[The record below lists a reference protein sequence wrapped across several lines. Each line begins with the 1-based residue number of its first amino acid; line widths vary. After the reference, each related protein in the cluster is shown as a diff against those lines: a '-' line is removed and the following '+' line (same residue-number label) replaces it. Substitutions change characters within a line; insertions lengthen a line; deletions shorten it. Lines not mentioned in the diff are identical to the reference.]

1 MLACGREGWNDM
13 YNVVLTVAAAAL
25 AVAACDIQRTG
36 QQLTADKVMVAAIL
50 ATPSVTVSPAALAG
64 ADAGFGAGG
73 MDGGQLTIPGQTL
86 ALAYFL
92 ERPSSFDAPPAP
104 VSGATMAVKAEGGA
118 AIALEP
124 TGDGAFSLSSAQS
137 SALEYA
143 SGATYD
149 FEATLA
155 EERYVGR
162 VAEAP
167 QLENV
172 AALHPPEGYVD
183 HWANEPF
190 TFTRPEP
197 PAGQPR
203 NLGFITIHPISDRG
217 ELGPPT
223 YTNVPM
229 NPIDFLRLVAL
240 PAPWRAAEMT
250 VPASAFPLPNQTY
263 ALVLQAAKM
272 GGPQSENLFTGSA
285 IVAGTAEV
293 GVFRTR

>member
-1 MLACGREGWNDM
+1 
-13 YNVVLTVAAAAL
+13 
-25 AVAACDIQRTG
+25 
-36 QQLTADKVMVAAIL
+36 MVAAIL
-50 ATPSVTVSPAALAG
+50 AMPSVSVSPAALAG
-64 ADAGFGAGG
+64 ADAGFS
-73 MDGGQLTIPGQTL
+73 DGGDLTIPGQTV
-86 ALAYFL
+86 AVAYFL

-104 VSGATMAVKAEGGA
+104 VSGATMAVKAEGGT
-118 AIALEP
+118 ALQLES
-124 TGDGAFSLSSAQS
+124 TGEGAFSLSSAQS
-137 SALEYA
+137 SGFEYA

-149 FEATLA
+149 FEATLG

-172 AALHPPEGYVD
+172 PALHPPEGYVD
-183 HWANEPF
+183 HSANAPF

-203 NLGFITIHPISDRG
+203 NLGFITVYPVSDSG
-217 ELGPPT
+217 EMGPPT

-229 NPIDFLRLVAL
+229 NAIDFLRLVAL

-272 GGPQSENLFTGSA
+272 GGAESENLFTGSA

>member
-1 MLACGREGWNDM
+1 M
-13 YNVVLTVAAAAL
+13 YKVVLTAVAAAL

-50 ATPSVTVSPAALAG
+50 AMPSVSVSPAALAG
-64 ADAGFGAGG
+64 ADAGFS
-73 MDGGQLTIPGQTL
+73 DGGDLTIPGQTL
-86 ALAYFL
+86 AVAYFL

-104 VSGATMAVKAEGGA
+104 VSGATMTVKAEGGT
-118 AIALEP
+118 AIPLES

-137 SALEYA
+137 SAFEYA

-149 FEATLA
+149 FEATLGG
-155 EERYVGR
+155 ERYVGR
-162 VAEAP
+162 VSEAP

-172 AALHPPEGYVD
+172 PALHPPEGYVD
-183 HWANEPF
+183 QSANAPF

-203 NLGFITIHPISDRG
+203 NLGFITVYPVSNTG
-217 ELGPPT
+217 EMGPPT

-229 NPIDFLRLVAL
+229 NAIDFLRVVAL

-263 ALVLQAAKM
+263 ALVLQAAKL
-272 GGPQSENLFTGSA
+272 GGAESENLFTGSA